1 MVLRIPT
8 RLTWLDLGGM
18 SVMVLAQSGIRS
30 ISSFLQ
36 TCLKKM
42 WALSFLG

>member
-1 MVLRIPT
+1 M

-18 SVMVLAQSGIRS
+18 SVMALAQSGIHS

-36 TCLKKM
+36 TCLVKKNGG
-42 WALSFLG
+42 AFVFG